1 MKTIILLLVTG
12 IISQGVYTQTG
23 DTAKIVEET
32 LPAIAPEEE
41 DDTSDAY
48 KGQKNIAVEERG
60 DTTKIRVGKK
70 GIKIIEDSDGE
81 TSIQVSRLDENDF
94 KEETFFHEEKKK
106 KFEGHWSGIEL
117 GLNNFMDADYS
128 ISRDQASNYMDL
140 HTGKS
145 WNFNLNIFQ
154 YDLGFG
160 TDRVGFVTGLGI
172 EFSNYRFD
180 GNNNIQ
186 KADDTNYII
195 ELDYARNLEKSK
207 LSTTYL
213 TVPLLLEGQLFG
225 GSGNE
230 RMHVTAGVI
239 GGLKIGSST
248 KIVYREDGKKQKD
261 KVRDDFNLSPFRYG
275 LTARVGID
283 DLSIYANYY
292 LTPLFEENKGPEL
305 YPVAAGLVLSF

>member
-1 MKTIILLLVTG
+1 MKTFILLCAA
-12 IISQGVYTQTG
+12 GVMTQCMYAQTN
-23 DTAKIVEET
+23 DTIDIVEET
-32 LPAIAPEEE
+32 LPAITADEH
-41 DDTSDAY
+41 DDTIVVS
-48 KGQKNIAVEERG
+48 KKQKNIAVEEKG
-60 DTTKIRVGKK
+60 DTTKIRIGKK
-70 GIKIIEDSDGE
+70 GIKIIEEANGE
-81 TSIQVSRLDENDF
+81 TSIEVTKLDEDDF
-94 KEETFFHEEKKK
+94 KEETFFHKDK
-106 KFEGHWSGIEL
+106 KFKGHWAGIEL

-128 ISRDQASNYMDL
+128 ISRDQSIDYMDL

-160 TDRVGFVTGLGI
+160 TDRVGFVTGLGL

-186 KADDTNYII
+186 KAEETNYII
-195 ELDYARNLEKSK
+195 EQDYAQSLEKSK

-225 GSGNE
+225 GSDNE
-230 RMHVTAGVI
+230 RMHITAGVI
-239 GGLKIGSST
+239 AGLKIGSST

-292 LTPLFEENKGPEL
+292 LTSLFEKDKGPEL